1 MNKKIK
7 LFLPFIITLTV
18 IFLFYIK
25 RTVFLKFYPPICN
38 FLFFSIFFMSLF
50 SKETVIQK
58 IAKNIDGELTN
69 KQKNYTR
76 KLTYVWCA
84 VTFLNFAISAFTVF
98 MSDNIWILYNG
109 LISYI
114 FIGTVFLVEFLF
126 RTILKKK
133 NLL

>member
-1 MNKKIK
+1 
-7 LFLPFIITLTV
+7 
-18 IFLFYIK
+18 
-25 RTVFLKFYPPICN
+25 
-38 FLFFSIFFMSLF
+38 MSLF